1 MGGARTGGGDKPSIA
16 PEKTLGRGPICSAAF
31 SLRKP
36 PRNSDSSSCR
46 SHQTSPVAP
55 AALRSRQISAAS
67 ALSALDFSAASPR
80 LSPCLRAS
88 ASKSSAPLTLPSPQV
103 SHPIPPRPRPWH
115 ELSGN
120 LVNPST
126 IDYRQTVSY
135 SIGLLT
141 CPYCSV
147 SPEDAWVFT
156 DFVTAKPHPSPL
168 ASCHLVVAPRRH
180 VAAFY
185 D

>member
-36 PRNSDSSSCR
+36 PRNSLI
-46 SHQTSPVAP
+46 
-55 AALRSRQISAAS
+55 LRHGVLTKLPLSRP
-67 ALSALDFSAASPR
+67 PR
-80 LSPCLRAS
+80 CVAS
-88 ASKSSAPLTLPSPQV
+88 ASKSSAPLTRPSPQV
-103 SHPIPPRPRPWH
+103 SHPIPPRLRPRH

-135 SIGLLT
+135 SIGLPT

-185 D
+185 YLDVQEQ